1 MFYIFQKQNMKK
13 KTLLIF
19 SYGLLHSF
27 FLPPGTLER
36 KTFNSISVAKQIIGG
51 LEISRWEG
59 VGAGG
64 GSIKVGDEIF
74 RGFDLLCL
82 L

>member
-1 MFYIFQKQNMKK
+1 MSLMYIFMFYIFQKQNMKK

-59 VGAGG
+59 VGAGLGRG
-64 GSIKVGDEIF
+64 GGGAK
-74 RGFDLLCL
+74 
-82 L
+82 